1 MNDYTV
7 KRLALVLAV
16 YSEIEGMK
24 VANIERMSRGQVV
37 AYCEKSFFDAAK
49 KLREIASKHKEEL

>member
-1 MNDYTV
+1 MDDYVV

-16 YSEIEGMK
+16 NSEIEGMK
-24 VANIERMSRGQVV
+24 VANIERMSRGRVL

-49 KLREIASKHKEEL
+49 KLREIAYKHEEEL